1 MASLGLDPERSTLYC
16 DLVLNSLPEA
26 ARRALQAM
34 NASKYEYQ
42 SEFARRYVAQG
53 RVEIVLKQLAT
64 RFGQLSAAVAARVK
78 GANTA
83 DLDAIAQRV
92 LTAQTLDEALGTP

>member
-34 NASKYEYQ
+34 NPSKYEYQ
-42 SEFARRYVAQG
+42 SEFALRYVAQG
-53 RVEIVLKQLAT
+53 RTEIVLEQLAT
-64 RFGQLSAAVAARVK
+64 RYGELSAAVTARVQ
-78 GANTA
+78 GASRS
-83 DLDAIAQRV
+83 DLVAIAQRV
-92 LTAQTLDEALGTP
+92 LTAQTLDEALGTR